1 MNWNV
6 CVLGTTYS
14 TNVHI
19 ENTLTAMSH
28 DGRRLP
34 KVFLQSRKL
43 LLLKFKFSFGVA
55 VRAKS
60 SLAHLSN
67 GLSCIHRNQWKRLC
81 LIKTFCSGSE
91 KKMLKHFYS
100 FPCFN
105 SSLKLNSVGPH
116 THITNIYGSI
126 VCKRACSHQEI
137 KIITLI
143 LICPFCAFCF
153 APAKP
158 PQLARLLLL
167 IDLFQLFHY
176 RQSCTASRDLFR
188 RRE

>member
-1 MNWNV
+1 MKKLVTWLPPDDSKANLCLRPSPAVRRWRNLIALSGISIMQGVLSVWSTTVWIDNV
-6 CVLGTTYS
+6 CVLGTTYN

-105 SSLKLNSVGPH
+105 SSLKLNSVGLH

-126 VCKRACSHQEI
+126 PCVANPKS
-137 KIITLI
+137 
-143 LICPFCAFCF
+143 PG
-153 APAKP
+153 
-158 PQLARLLLL
+158 
-167 IDLFQLFHY
+167 
-176 RQSCTASRDLFR
+176 
-188 RRE
+188 